1 MCSFWVKCSLK
12 QSVRQPRD
20 AVTKEN
26 IANQTGVNFTIFENQ
41 DSNIAD
47 NQSKAIFQNAEK
59 YKKNTVKTQ
68 PEWG

>member
-1 MCSFWVKCSLK
+1 M
-12 QSVRQPRD
+12 
-20 AVTKEN
+20 TKEN
-26 IANQTGVNFTIFENQ
+26 IAKQTGMNFTIFENQ

-68 PEWG
+68 PE